1 MDKRVKFDVFQGG
14 KNIDITMFQYG
25 WEQCLP
31 MHSYG
36 PAKRNHYLFHYVLS
50 GKGFLSSNNTAG
62 ETKLYKLEACQ
73 GFLIC
78 KGFLSSNN
86 TAGETKLYKLEAC
99 QGFLICPGQVNTY
112 YADDKKPWEY
122 AWVEFDGLKAVE
134 FMRQSGVDFD
144 HPVYRLKK
152 RELHVYI
159 KSEIM
164 QLVDNPYNSDVNQ
177 IGHLYL
183 FFDGLIRGGGA
194 IAKGS
199 QSSGKL
205 RDAYV
210 REAISFIEQNYGDDI
225 TVEDIADYCSL
236 NRNYLGKLFKEN
248 TNQTLQHF
256 LIYYRMTKASEY
268 LKYSDMTVGEIG
280 KMCGYQ
286 NQLHFSRAFKNIYGV
301 SPNHWREKNKLV

>member
-78 KGFLSSNN
+78 
-86 TAGETKLYKLEAC
+86 
-99 QGFLICPGQVNTY
+99 PGQVNTY

-122 AWVEFDGLKAVE
+122 AWVEFDGLRVKE
-134 FMRQSGVDFD
+134 FLETAGLTFTSPIYRSSNPELRQQMADEMLAIVHGKDLSSL
-144 HPVYRLKK
+144 Y
-152 RELHVYI
+152 
-159 KSEIM
+159 
-164 QLVDNPYNSDVNQ
+164 Q

-183 FFDGLIRGGGA
+183 FLDLMIR
-194 IAKGS
+194 
-199 QSSGKL
+199 SS
-205 RDAYV
+205 
-210 REAISFIEQNYGDDI
+210 
-225 TVEDIADYCSL
+225 
-236 NRNYLGKLFKEN
+236 
-248 TNQTLQHF
+248 
-256 LIYYRMTKASEY
+256 
-268 LKYSDMTVGEIG
+268 
-280 KMCGYQ
+280 
-286 NQLHFSRAFKNIYGV
+286 FS
-301 SPNHWREKNKLV
+301 HWT